1 MRVLMI
7 SWEYPPFVVGG
18 MGKHVAELVPAVA
31 ELTHDSFQL
40 DVLTTRSSGGSVV
53 EQYSENI
60 TIYRVDIPPIDPNDL
75 FNSVA
80 EGNRVLEDRAR
91 RLAQIYRYDL
101 IHIHDWLTA
110 RAGVTLKHEWKT
122 PLIVTIHATERGRH
136 YSYLP
141 NQMSQQINQLEWQ
154 ACYEAWQVIVCSGYM
169 AGELRGYFDVPTDK
183 MSMIPNGINPDLLQN
198 CPEEEVE
205 RLRRRYAP
213 NGERLLFF
221 VGRITPEKGLQVLL
235 RAMPLILKT
244 MPDVRLLVAGKNSE
258 QMTPLVDELCIGENV
273 ELLGFVTDQERNCL
287 YAAVDAAIFPSL
299 YEPFGIVALEAMAAG
314 CNVVV
319 SAVGGLCEV
328 VHHLHTGLTTMTNNP
343 QSIAWAVEHLF
354 SHPQE
359 AELCRERA
367 LEEVHSRYN
376 WDRIARQTVNLYKTV
391 LKERESVEW

>member
-18 MGKHVAELVPAVA
+18 MGKHVAELVPALA
-31 ELTHDSFQL
+31 ELTHDNFQL
-40 DVLTTRSSGGSVV
+40 DVLTTRSAGGSVV
-53 EQYSENI
+53 EQFSENI

-91 RLAQIYRYDL
+91 KLAQVYQYDL

-110 RAGVTLKHEWKT
+110 HAGVTLKHEWKA

-136 YSYLP
+136 YSNLP

-154 ACYEAWQVIVCSGYM
+154 ACYEAWQVIICSGYM
-169 AGELRGYFDVPTDK
+169 AGELRGYFDVPPDK

-258 QMTPLVDELCIGENV
+258 QMTPLVDELCIGKNV

-314 CNVVV
+314 CNVIV

-376 WDRIARQTVNLYKTV
+376 WDRIARQTLNLYETV